1 MRKNFKKIFF
11 SLLILLI
18 MLMLAFLGNGREV
31 FSQPILKG
39 KEEKGP
45 QIRFGKITFLLKEIE
60 TKPNP
65 LNILEVQ
72 VEVINQSRR
81 FIVPPNTLRVVIIP
95 KEILFVGEPPS
106 EGFQL
111 SPEESTLNLPLPP
124 GTGRMLIIGFPL
136 PKERLESITFEVQ
149 INPPE
154 GEMKVVSWQAS

>member
-1 MRKNFKKIFF
+1 MRRNFRKIFF
-11 SLLILLI
+11 YLTILMMWAYLV
-18 MLMLAFLGNGREV
+18 NGGEV
-31 FSQPILKG
+31 FSQPVLKG

-45 QIRFGKITFLLKEIE
+45 KVRFGEITFVHKEIE
-60 TKPNP
+60 AKPNP
-65 LNILEVQ
+65 LKMLEVQ

-81 FIVPPNTLRVVIIP
+81 FIAPPNTVRVVIIP
-95 KEILFVGEPPS
+95 KEIIFLSETPS

-111 SPEESTLNLPLPP
+111 TPEESTLGLPLPP

-154 GEMKVVSWQAS
+154 GEVKVVSWRAP